1 MAYAEDILS
10 QLFPAELSPNQPL
23 FQEPLRRTRNERADY
38 RLWKRTRSYRPL
50 SKLFRGAC
58 WLKKIG
64 IRCSVNVHLFESQAA
79 CAFSISCSDFI
90 DHKNFQHYFD
100 YLRERILT
108 LGYLPHRSER
118 ELLDRVLYVETV
130 ERHSFRLPD
139 LTNDQGKLIQLYGH
153 VYLEL
158 IRVNDRPSYLR
169 LMVTKVVDSR
179 FAVPLPFDDLM
190 NRVMV

>member
-1 MAYAEDILS
+1 VEKGEGLPGAQQALPGGVLVEEDRH
-10 QLFPAELSPNQPL
+10 PL
-23 FQEPLRRTRNERADY
+23 LGERA
-38 RLWKRTRSYRPL
+38 P
-50 SKLFRGAC
+50 
-58 WLKKIG
+58 
-64 IRCSVNVHLFESQAA
+64 FESQAA

-90 DHKNFQHYFD
+90 DHKSFQHYFD

-108 LGYLPHRSER
+108 LGYRPHRSER

-139 LTNDQGKLIQLYGH
+139 LANDHGKMIQLYGH

-179 FAVPLPFDDLM
+179 FAAPLPFEDLM

>member
-10 QLFPAELSPNQPL
+10 QLFPAELAANQPL
-23 FQEPLRRTRNERADY
+23 LQEPLRRTRNERIDY
-38 RLWKRTRSYRPL
+38 RLWKRARGYRAL
-50 SKLFRGAC
+50 SQLFRGAC
-58 WLKKIG
+58 WLKKVG
-64 IRCSVNVHLFESQAA
+64 IRCSVNVHLFDSQAA

-90 DHKNFQHYFD
+90 DNKSFQHYFD

-108 LGYLPHRSER
+108 VGYRPHRSER
-118 ELLDRVLYVETV
+118 EMLDRVLYVETV

-139 LTNDQGKLIQLYGH
+139 MVNDQGKMIQLYGH

-169 LMVTKVVDSR
+169 LMVTKVADSR
-179 FAVPLPFDDLM
+179 FAPARPFEELM